1 MSDEWS
7 DLTEKEILIGV
18 LTELQQIRM
27 TLQSAQTDTE
37 ANTEVLS
44 CQRCEW
50 QGPKEKAT
58 AHARD
63 VHKAP
68 PSIADSIFT
77 KPWASQQVKPIRSK
91 RFMIY

>member
-1 MSDEWS
+1 MSDEW
-7 DLTEKEILIGV
+7 DELTEKEILIGV

-27 TLQSAQTDTE
+27 ELQSAQTDTE
-37 ANTEVLS
+37 RDTAVLS

-50 QGPKEKAT
+50 QGSKEKAT

-77 KPWASQQVKPIRSK
+77 KP
-91 RFMIY
+91 